1 MKDLNLYREKFYQL
15 IESELGNVKPL
26 ISEQGTAAPAPP
38 PAQASSTTPPAQ
50 STAAQPAQANTAQT
64 AQANTAQADTAQ
76 NTTSPEK
83 RNLGQMLKLN
93 GVTLVTK
100 YRDSFIGFF
109 KMLNEIV
116 SAEGFCN
123 DPKNRSN
130 EAFKAL
136 NDIIIR
142 MAQDNKMTNEQVIE
156 FLYNQFNSGLGKVI
170 IGIAS
175 QVIKSYEGEYEVG
188 GISKEVLDTIFDK
201 MRTTYPNS
209 GPKVNSVVME
219 IMNKMNVP
227 VQFYCDAQK
236 QPKWSS
242 PKEGDDPNRNKGG
255 KDPNQP
261 AA

>member
-1 MKDLNLYREKFYQL
+1 MKDLNVYREKFYQL

-64 AQANTAQADTAQ
+64 AQSDTAQ
-76 NTTSPEK
+76 NTTAPEK
-83 RNLGQMLKLN
+83 RKLGQILKLN

-109 KMLNEIV
+109 KILNEIV
-116 SAEGFCN
+116 SAEGFCD
-123 DPKNRSN
+123 DPKNRSI
-130 EAFKAL
+130 EAFKSL

-170 IGIAS
+170 IEIAS
-175 QVIKSYEGEYEVG
+175 QVIKSYEGEGEGEMG

-255 KDPNQP
+255 KAPNQP